1 MIKSSSNKSNKSAG
15 MALTSSEGQNF
26 IEVIY
31 LNPQYL
37 LKYHQNSKGKKIM
50 FWRCMPV
57 YSFTSA
63 LVLLYLDK
71 LHLIVI
77 DILLP

>member
-1 MIKSSSNKSNKSAG
+1 

-37 LKYHQNSKGKKIM
+37 LKYHQNSKGKKSVC
-50 FWRCMPV
+50 FDAAC
-57 YSFTSA
+57 
-63 LVLLYLDK
+63 LYTP
-71 LHLIVI
+71 LHQL
-77 DILLP
+77 